1 MSIEPAQA
9 PPLNQIEAA
18 SKDEEK
24 AVIEENEH
32 AADKSHEVVVDKDAA
47 GYTDR

>member
-1 MSIEPAQA
+1 MSIELARA
-9 PPLNQIEAA
+9 PSLNQIEAA

-24 AVIEENEH
+24 AVIEQTEH
-32 AADKSHEVVVDKDAA
+32 AAEKLHEVVVDKDAA